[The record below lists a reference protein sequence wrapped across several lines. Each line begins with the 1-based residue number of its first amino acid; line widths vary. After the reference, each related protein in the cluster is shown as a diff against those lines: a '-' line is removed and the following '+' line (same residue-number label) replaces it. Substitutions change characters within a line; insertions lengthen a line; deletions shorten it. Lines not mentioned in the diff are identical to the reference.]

1 MANPLPATFS
11 PGELYVYGPIDLIV
25 IHDSISLVDDNG
37 DIRQFVSWDSA
48 YDENVSIVPSDPL
61 MPEGQWMPSAF
72 NTPGALNPGQGNGTT
87 GNETIDTGMRISEF
101 LPNPI
106 GSDSQTGMDGE
117 WVELVNTGN
126 QTVDLTGW
134 ELRSGSGY
142 NLPSSSLAPGEYA
155 VFPLGGESIT
165 LTLSLIHI

>member
-1 MANPLPATFS
+1 M
-11 PGELYVYGPIDLIV
+11 
-25 IHDSISLVDDNG
+25 DNG
-37 DIRQFVSWDSA
+37 DIRQFVSWDA
-48 YDENVSIVPSDPL
+48 PHAENVSIVPADPM
-61 MPEGQWMPSAF
+61 MPEGQWMPSAY

-142 NLPSSSLAPGEYA
+142 NLPSSSLA
-155 VFPLGGESIT
+155 LGNMQS
-165 LTLSLIHI
+165 SRWVVNRSH